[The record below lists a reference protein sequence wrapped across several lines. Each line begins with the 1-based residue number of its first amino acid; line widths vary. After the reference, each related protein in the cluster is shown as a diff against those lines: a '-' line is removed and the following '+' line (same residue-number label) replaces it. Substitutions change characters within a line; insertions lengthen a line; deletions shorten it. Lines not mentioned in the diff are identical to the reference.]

1 MNHIFLITKYWVI
14 GSLFLFLL
22 SNCSLERFISSNQKD
37 KSMDIFLFIG
47 QSNMAGVAKIGN
59 LDTVTL
65 TNVYLLNDSNL
76 WEKAKNE
83 TNAGFNRY
91 SSVKGKTHRL
101 SISYTFSRKVS
112 TYTGRKIGVVSN
124 ARGATGIGQ
133 WQKNYQG
140 LDDYN
145 LYEEAVRR
153 TKAALALNPGSKVKG
168 IIWHQ
173 GESDNA
179 KAKSEIYMERLENL
193 VNDLRSDLGDHRIP
207 FIAGEVG
214 KWKNRGLGVNPVIR
228 QIEANIPYSG
238 WVSSEGLTSLNLEKN
253 DPHFDTFSQRAFG
266 GRYADV
272 ALKLIYD
279 LHLGVVEL
287 FSDNEFKGRSVTLRE
302 GEYSMRD
309 IEAEGISGEE
319 IHSLKIKPGFEVV
332 FLFTDKNIKSKHLSS
347 DSDHLRLNNLSL
359 IRIRKL

>member
-1 MNHIFLITKYWVI
+1 MKNYWII
-14 GSLFLFLL
+14 GLLFLF

-83 TNAGFNRY
+83 SNAGFNRY

-179 KAKSEIYMERLENL
+179 KAKSEIYMKRLQKL
-193 VNDLRSDLGDHRIP
+193 VKDFRADLGDNKIA

-214 KWKNRGLGVNPVIR
+214 KWKNRGQGVNPVIR
-228 QIEANIPYSG
+228 QIKANIPYSG
-238 WVSSEGLTSLNLEKN
+238 WISSDGLTSLNLEKN
-253 DPHFDTFSQRAFG
+253 DPHFDTYSQRVFG
-266 GRYADV
+266 GRYADI
-272 ALKLIYD
+272 AIELIYD
-279 LHLGVVEL
+279 LSFGGVEL
-287 FSDNEFKGRSVTLRE
+287 FTEIGFKGRSVTLKE
-302 GEYSMRD
+302 GDYSMRD
-309 IEAEGISGEE
+309 IESEGIRGDE
-319 IHSLKIKPGFEVV
+319 IQSLKIMPDYEIIFI
-332 FLFTDKNIKSKHLSS
+332 FADKNVEYKHFLI
-347 DSDHLRLNNLSL
+347 DTDNLRLNELSL
-359 IRIRKL
+359 LRVRKL

>member
-1 MNHIFLITKYWVI
+1 MNSLQKYC
-14 GSLFLFLL
+14 LFGLLLL
-22 SNCSLERFISSNQKD
+22 SYSCGSCRFISSNQKD
-37 KSMDIFLFIG
+37 IPMDIFLFIG
-47 QSNMAGVAKIGN
+47 QSNMAGVARIGE

-65 TNVYLLNDSNL
+65 KNVYILNDSNQ

-83 TNAGFNRY
+83 SRIGFNRY

-101 SISYTFSRKVS
+101 SISYTFSRKVAD
-112 TYTGRKIGVVSN
+112 YTGRQIGVVHN
-124 ARGATGIGQ
+124 ARGATGITQ
-133 WQKNYQG
+133 WQKDYQG
-140 LDDYN
+140 EDDYN
-145 LYEEAVRR
+145 LYEEAVKR
-153 TKAALALNPGSKVKG
+153 TKIALALNPESKVKG

-173 GESDNA
+173 GESDNS
-179 KAKSEIYMERLENL
+179 KPKSDMYMQRLQHL
-193 VNDLRSDLGDHRIP
+193 VQDLRTDLGDNNIA

-309 IEAEGISGEE
+309 IEAEGIRGEE

-359 IRIRKL
+359 IRIRKLYRNL